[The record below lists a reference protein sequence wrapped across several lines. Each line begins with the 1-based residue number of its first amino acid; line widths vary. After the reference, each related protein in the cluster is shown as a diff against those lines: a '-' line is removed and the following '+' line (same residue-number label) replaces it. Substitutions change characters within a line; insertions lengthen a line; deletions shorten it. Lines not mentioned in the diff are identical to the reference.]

1 MLRLSLAALSLVA
14 WLALGGP
21 AAAQPVI
28 VQDDEGR
35 SIRFDVRSAGA
46 DADWYAGVLRKAAH
60 SDEIERVTI
69 RIVDWHELD
78 ETCGR
83 SAAGC
88 YENEGGRGLIVVPAG
103 RSSSIA
109 HTLVHEY
116 GHHIDWSRRHGG
128 LREPNGTPLWWTA
141 RGMERLVD
149 LVSVA
154 RSYRLGWV
162 RSIAEIFA
170 EDYAYTNL
178 GGRYRI
184 TWLKP
189 PDAAVKQA
197 ILADLGL
204 AVPPELVSRPPA
216 VKPVVITRSGTLGPS
231 AYDRVGFGLLGPNRR
246 VTVTA
251 SLTGRRTGSS
261 ALVTVTCGNR
271 TAEQTLTAGRAFVTF
286 GFPRIG
292 PAQCE
297 AELTGS
303 GTADYRFTV
312 RLSVPPVT

>member
-1 MLRLSLAALSLVA
+1 MLRLPLAALSLVV
-14 WLALGGP
+14 WLAFGGP

-28 VQDDEGR
+28 EQDDEGR
-35 SIRFDVRSAGA
+35 SIRFDVRAVGA
-46 DADWYAGVLRKAAH
+46 DTDWYASVLRKAAH
-60 SDEIERVTI
+60 SDEIEKVTI
-69 RIVDWHELD
+69 RIVDWRDLD
-78 ETCGR
+78 EACGP

-88 YENEGGRGLIVVPAG
+88 YENEGGRGVIAVPAG

-116 GHHIDWSRRHGG
+116 GHHIDWSRHHGG
-128 LREPNGTPLWWTA
+128 LREPNGTPLWWRA

-149 LVSVA
+149 LASVA
-154 RSYRLGWV
+154 RSYRLGWG

-184 TWLKP
+184 TWLRP
-189 PDAAVKQA
+189 PDATLRQA

-204 AVPPELVSRPPA
+204 STPPELVSRPPA

-231 AYDRVGFGLLGPNRR
+231 AYDRVGFDLLGPGRR

-251 SLTGRRTGSS
+251 SLSGQRTGSS

-271 TAEQTLTAGRAFVTF
+271 TTEQTLTAGRAAVTF

-292 PAQCE
+292 PAQCK

-303 GTADYRFTV
+303 GPADYRFTV